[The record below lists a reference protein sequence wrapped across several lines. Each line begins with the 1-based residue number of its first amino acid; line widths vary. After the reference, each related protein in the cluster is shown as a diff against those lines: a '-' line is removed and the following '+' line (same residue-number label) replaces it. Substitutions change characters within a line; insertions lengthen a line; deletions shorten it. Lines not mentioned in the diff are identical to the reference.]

1 MVSMDSEIASIRA
14 VAEAGMKNEERDWL
28 TATEGD
34 KCMMMRKTWKWSLG
48 IDERSSAVCTQIQ
61 IAQKTPIVRA
71 ERSCGL
77 STFLLISIR

>member
-34 KCMMMRKTWKWSLG
+34 KRRMMRKTWKWSLG
-48 IDERSSAVCTQIQ
+48 IDGR
-61 IAQKTPIVRA
+61 
-71 ERSCGL
+71 
-77 STFLLISIR
+77 